1 MDRRDATPAHTV
13 PAGTLAFDDVCAGYG
28 QGTVIEGVTFDV
40 PRGEVTCLL
49 GRNGV
54 GKSTLLRTAM
64 GLLEVTRGRI
74 FLGGADLTTQPT
86 YRRARAGL
94 GYVPQGRGVFP
105 RLTVRE
111 NLLMGLEADPAGPI
125 GGDARLE
132 PIYMRFPVLATMANR
147 MAGALSGGQQ
157 QQLAI
162 GRALVRNPSVLILDE
177 PTEGIQP
184 NIIDE
189 IEETIRELRD
199 TGTLAILLVEQFLD
213 FAVAVANR
221 CVVMEKGRVIAQGTP
236 EEIGGSVLRESLSV

>member
-1 MDRRDATPAHTV
+1 MDRRDATPAHSV

-54 GKSTLLRTAM
+54 GKSTLLRTTM

-105 RLTVRE
+105 RLTV
-111 NLLMGLEADPAGPI
+111 
-125 GGDARLE
+125 
-132 PIYMRFPVLATMANR
+132 
-147 MAGALSGGQQ
+147 Q
-157 QQLAI
+157 I
-162 GRALVRNPSVLILDE
+162 GRAHV
-177 PTEGIQP
+177 
-184 NIIDE
+184 
-189 IEETIRELRD
+189 
-199 TGTLAILLVEQFLD
+199 
-213 FAVAVANR
+213 
-221 CVVMEKGRVIAQGTP
+221 
-236 EEIGGSVLRESLSV
+236 